1 MSNILLRLSIYI
13 SCIHLVKLQTTFVPG
28 LISPYYLDPIPV
40 RSLSSGLVTPNSGS
54 VQFELLPPNIDP
66 LEDEEDSGRQPIPY
80 SHIK

>member
-1 MSNILLRLSIYI
+1 MSYILLRLSIY
-13 SCIHLVKLQTTFVPG
+13 IHLVKLQTTFVPG

-54 VQFELLPPNIDP
+54 VQFELLPNIDP